1 MANIAAP
8 CGAIN
13 MRGSGCAIFDTTT
26 STWRDVIRHSS
37 TFLGW
42 PSWSSDGRTIVC
54 QVGINDIARINI
66 ADGRREVV
74 VNGAD
79 LDVVSGVLGAW
90 IGYTPDGSPMVLLDV
105 GTHDIYAL
113 DWEAP

>member
-1 MANIAAP
+1 M
-8 CGAIN
+8 
-13 MRGSGCAIFDTTT
+13 
-26 STWRDVIRHSS
+26 
-37 TFLGW
+37 
-42 PSWSSDGRTIVC
+42 
-54 QVGINDIARINI
+54 
-66 ADGRREVV
+66 
-74 VNGAD
+74 NGAD